1 MFCEAQGELRNALK
15 RGRARETLTE
25 YVKNQHAEPEHM
37 LKPPALI
44 LRGGFIA
51 AVVLCAAALQGCAV
65 VAVVD
70 TVGTVAVKT
79 VGLAAN
85 AAVGAVKI
93 TGRAVGAVAD
103 TFIPGSN

>member
-1 MFCEAQGELRNALK
+1 
-15 RGRARETLTE
+15 
-25 YVKNQHAEPEHM
+25 M
-37 LKPPALI
+37 LKPPILI
-44 LRGGFIA
+44 LYGRFIA
-51 AVVLCAAALQGCAV
+51 VAVLCAAALQGCAV
-65 VAVVD
+65 IAVAD